1 MHKWLLIFLPI
12 VANAQV
18 GAISELNGIGEVLRQ
33 GSDDSL
39 EAQLQLG
46 IASMDNIRTGNGR
59 LSVRFLDDSVVS
71 LTERSS
77 IVIDE
82 YVFDPD
88 PSQSRLALN
97 MASGTARFLTGALGR
112 INKENVSIRTP
123 VASIAIRGTE
133 FTTHVSEIGETMVIL
148 LPDENGE
155 SSGEIVVTSM
165 AGEVVMNEPW
175 QATAVTVAESPPTP
189 PVILQNMTMTF
200 LNNLLIVSPPDEI
213 QEAVDEQSGT
223 ASNLLDVDLLEE
235 DALED
240 NEIDEDELEDEIGRL
255 DIDLLA
261 ADFLTDLLDTL
272 QVSATKKDAAASE
285 LDGVKLEGIL
295 AGFDPSVQVY
305 TFTEGEALFLVRQVE
320 NTVDLELD
328 KNASYSVD
336 ILTAGTKIGVEI
348 NGGGDNVIQINQSP

>member
-1 MHKWLLIFLPI
+1 MHKWLLALFPL

-18 GAISELNGIGEVLRQ
+18 GAISELNGIGEILRQ
-33 GSDDSL
+33 GEDDSL

-59 LSVRFLDDSVVS
+59 LSVTFLDDSVVS

-77 IVIDE
+77 IVVDE
-82 YVFDPD
+82 YIFDPD

-112 INKENVSIRTP
+112 INRENVSIRTP
-123 VASIAIRGTE
+123 VATIAIRGTS

-148 LPDENGE
+148 LPDENGD

-175 QATAVTVAESPPTP
+175 AATAVTVTETPPTP

-213 QEAVDEQSGT
+213 QEAVEEQIGT
-223 ASNLLDVDLLEE
+223 ASNILDVDLLEE
-235 DALED
+235 TELDDSEL
-240 NEIDEDELEDEIGRL
+240 DEDELEDEIGRL

-261 ADFLTDLLDTL
+261 ADFLTDLLDTI
-272 QVSATKKDAAASE
+272 QVSATKKDDAVSE
-285 LDGVKLEGIL
+285 LDGVQISGLVP
-295 AGFDPSVQVY
+295 GFDPQLQVY

-320 NTVDLELD
+320 NTFDLELD
-328 KNASYSVD
+328 KNASYNVD

-348 NGGGDNVIQINQSP
+348 NGGGDNVIQIVQSP

>member
-1 MHKWLLIFLPI
+1 MCKWLLIFLPI

-18 GAISELNGIGEVLRQ
+18 GSISELRGIGEVLRED
-33 GSDDSL
+33 SDDSL
-39 EAQLQLG
+39 VAALELG
-46 IASMDNIRTGNGR
+46 IASMDNVRTGNGR
-59 LSVRFLDDSVVS
+59 LSITFLDDSTVS

-77 IVIDE
+77 IVIDDF
-82 YVFDPD
+82 VFDPD

-112 INKENVSIRTP
+112 INRENVSIRTP
-123 VASIAIRGTE
+123 VATVAIRGTE

-155 SSGEIVVTSM
+155 ASGEIVVTSM

-175 QATAVTVAESPPTP
+175 QATAVTVSESPPTP
-189 PVILQNMTMTF
+189 PVILQGMTMNF

-223 ASNLLDVDLLEE
+223 ASNILDVDLLEE

-240 NEIDEDELEDEIGRL
+240 NELDEDALEEDMGRL

-261 ADFLTDLLDTL
+261 VDFLGDLLV
-272 QVSATKKDAAASE
+272 QVSESRKQAKVYE
-285 LDGVKLEGIL
+285 MDGVEIEGVIP
-295 AGFDPSVQVY
+295 GFDQQLQVY
-305 TFTEGEALFLVRQVE
+305 TFTDGPSLFFVRNVE
-320 NTVDLELD
+320 NTIDLELD
-328 KNASYSVD
+328 KGSPYKID
-336 ILTAGTKIGVEI
+336 IMTAGVKIQAEV
-348 NGGGDNVIQINQSP
+348 NGGGDNAIYINQSN

>member
-1 MHKWLLIFLPI
+1 MCKWLLIFLPI

-18 GAISELNGIGEVLRQ
+18 GSISELRGIGEVLRED
-33 GSDDSL
+33 SDDSL
-39 EAQLQLG
+39 VAALELG
-46 IASMDNIRTGNGR
+46 IASMDNVRTGNGR
-59 LSVRFLDDSVVS
+59 LSITFLDDSTVS

-77 IVIDE
+77 IVIDDF
-82 YVFDPD
+82 VFDPD

-112 INKENVSIRTP
+112 INRENVSIRTP
-123 VASIAIRGTE
+123 VATVAIRGTE

-155 SSGEIVVTSM
+155 ASGEIVVTSM

-175 QATAVTVAESPPTP
+175 QATAVTVSESPPTP
-189 PVILQNMTMTF
+189 PVILQGMTMNF

-223 ASNLLDVDLLEE
+223 ASNILDVDLLEE

-240 NEIDEDELEDEIGRL
+240 NELDEDALEEDMGRL

-261 ADFLTDLLDTL
+261 ADFLGDLLV
-272 QVSATKKDAAASE
+272 QVSDSRKQAKVYE
-285 LDGVKLEGIL
+285 MDGVEIEGVIP
-295 AGFDPSVQVY
+295 GFDQQLQVY
-305 TFTEGEALFLVRQVE
+305 TFTDGPSLFFVRNVE
-320 NTVDLELD
+320 NTIDLELD
-328 KNASYSVD
+328 KASPYKID
-336 ILTAGTKIGVEI
+336 IITAGVKIGAEI
-348 NGGGDNVIQINQSP
+348 NGGGDNAIYIYQSN

>member
-1 MHKWLLIFLPI
+1 MYFWLLVLFPF

-46 IASMDNIRTGNGR
+46 IASMDNVRTGNGR

-77 IVIDE
+77 IVVDE
-82 YVFDPD
+82 YIFDPD
-88 PSQSRLALN
+88 PSRSRLALN

-112 INKENVSIRTP
+112 INRENINIRTP
-123 VASIAIRGTE
+123 VATIAIRGTD

-148 LPDENGE
+148 LPDENGD

-175 QATAVTVAESPPTP
+175 AATAVTVAETPPTP

-200 LNNLLIVSPPDEI
+200 LNNLLIVSPPDEL
-213 QEAVDEQSGT
+213 QEAVEEHSAT
-223 ASNLLDVDLLEE
+223 ASNILDVDLLEE
-235 DALED
+235 TELDDEL
-240 NEIDEDELEDEIGRL
+240 DEDYLEDEIGRL

-272 QVSATKKDAAASE
+272 QVSASGKDAKVSE
-285 LDGVKLEGIL
+285 LDGVQIAGVVP
-295 AGFDPSVQVY
+295 GFDPQAQVY
-305 TFTEGEALFLVRQVE
+305 TFVEGEALFLVRQVE
-320 NTVDLELD
+320 NTIDLELD
-328 KNASYSVD
+328 KGASYSVD

-348 NGGGDNVIQINQSP
+348 NGGGGNVIQIVQSP

>member
-1 MHKWLLIFLPI
+1 MYFWLLVLFPF

-18 GAISELNGIGEVLRQ
+18 GAISELRGIGEVLRQ
-33 GSDDSL
+33 GTDDSL
-39 EAQLQLG
+39 EAELQLS

-77 IVIDE
+77 IVVDE
-82 YVFDPD
+82 YIFDPD
-88 PSQSRLALN
+88 PSRSRLALN

-123 VASIAIRGTE
+123 VASIAIRGTS

-175 QATAVTVAESPPTP
+175 QATAVTVSESPPTP

-200 LNNLLIVSPPDEI
+200 LNNLLIVNPPSEI
-213 QEAVDEQSGT
+213 QEAVDEQGSSPT
-223 ASNLLDVDLLEE
+223 NLLDVDLL
-235 DALED
+235 
-240 NEIDEDELEDEIGRL
+240 DEDELEDEIGRL

-261 ADFLTDLLDTL
+261 ADFLTDLLI
-272 QVSATKKDAAASE
+272 QVSASGKDAKVSE
-285 LDGVKLEGIL
+285 LDGVQIAGVVP
-295 AGFDPSVQVY
+295 GFDPQAQVY
-305 TFTEGEALFLVRQVE
+305 TFVEGEALFLVRQVE
-320 NTVDLELD
+320 NTIDLELD
-328 KNASYSVD
+328 KNASYNID
-336 ILTAGTKIGVEI
+336 ILTAGIKIGVKI
-348 NGGGDNVIQINQSP
+348 NGGGDNVIQITQSN

>member
-1 MHKWLLIFLPI
+1 VYKWLLIFLSLA
-12 VANAQV
+12 ANAEV
-18 GAISELNGIGEVLRQ
+18 GSISELRGIGEVIRQ

-39 EAQLQLG
+39 EAELQLG

-59 LSVRFLDDSVVS
+59 LSVRFLDDSVVT

-88 PSQSRLALN
+88 PSKSRLTLN
-97 MASGTARFLTGALGR
+97 MASGTARFLTGALNR
-112 INKENVSIRTP
+112 ISRENVSIVTP
-123 VASIAIRGTE
+123 VATIAIRGTE

-148 LPDENGE
+148 LPNEDGS

-175 QATAVTVAESPPTP
+175 QATAVTVSESPPTP

-200 LNNLLIVSPPDEI
+200 LNNLLIVNPPSEI
-213 QEAVDEQSGT
+213 QEAVDEQ
-223 ASNLLDVDLLEE
+223 ASSPSNILDVDLLEE
-235 DALED
+235 TELDE
-240 NEIDEDELEDEIGRL
+240 NELDEDELEDEIGRL

-261 ADFLTDLLDTL
+261 ADFLTDLLI
-272 QVSATKKDAAASE
+272 QVSARGKDAKVSE
-285 LDGVKLEGIL
+285 LDGVQIAGVIP
-295 AGFDPSVQVY
+295 GFDPQAQVY
-305 TFTEGEALFLVRQVE
+305 TFVEGEALFLVRQVE

-328 KNASYSVD
+328 KNASYNID
-336 ILTAGTKIGVEI
+336 ILTAGIKIGVEI
-348 NGGGDNVIQINQSP
+348 NGGGDNVIQITQSN